1 MGVGRGGV
9 ALLSVGG
16 GVSAGLGSLTE
27 PLTLGGVLL
36 WVLGSMGVVKTRKE
50 EGVVNGTGKEHWRG
64 CWLRER
70 GTEGC
75 ETSPLQAG
83 TDDATFVP
91 RAPLSLSL
99 VLLVPLGGGTKAGLA
114 FREESQITF
123 DKETKG
129 HGNNSSLSRWAIWQE
144 RAGADEG
151 GTPPKQP
158 KTNRAAGSSHAP
170 R

>member
-1 MGVGRGGV
+1 MV
-9 ALLSVGG
+9 LS
-16 GVSAGLGSLTE
+16 
-27 PLTLGGVLL
+27 
-36 WVLGSMGVVKTRKE
+36 
-50 EGVVNGTGKEHWRG
+50 
-64 CWLRER
+64 
-70 GTEGC
+70 
-75 ETSPLQAG
+75 
-83 TDDATFVP
+83 
-91 RAPLSLSL
+91 
-99 VLLVPLGGGTKAGLA
+99 VPLGGGTKARPA

-170 R
+170 GRSSQEPLQSPARLGCKGRGLSCPQVSGSLAAQGGACRRIWTGHRVSLGILTRLLLSEYCQLHLAEWET